1 LFSNDRL
8 VQSNK
13 TKENVIYNK
22 KKDMSVFELINDI
35 IIEGYI
41 VFNDPQQCTI
51 GDAVSYCMGASF
63 GMYARQLK
71 QQE

>member
-1 LFSNDRL
+1 
-8 VQSNK
+8 
-13 TKENVIYNK
+13 
-22 KKDMSVFELINDI
+22 MSVFELINDI